1 MLLVSFIAG
10 RCCLEEY
17 IVNCLFLIKRKW
29 DIQSHEG
36 NFIHMGI
43 IKAQFNCK
51 AEQDPEMERE
61 DWESAQ
67 INCF

>member
-1 MLLVSFIAG
+1 
-10 RCCLEEY
+10 
-17 IVNCLFLIKRKW
+17 
-29 DIQSHEG
+29 
-36 NFIHMGI
+36 MGI